1 MSKMNKSLLNF
12 GLNILLS
19 KINTQEAKPE
29 ASTIPELGDVSPVLS
44 LRQKEGAVVV
54 VLGRRGSGKTILCQ
68 RLAEIIGRPVY
79 AVSPEETPPKWITE
93 LQPTQLEELPPTWS
107 TLYLDDIPSYMSSR
121 DYSDIFVRQVE
132 TMIPMVR
139 HRRKLILIFAAQLA
153 SQADKYVLDAD
164 LVILKA
170 PSILYADVERAGVKK
185 LQDRAMQHWKGRTDR
200 WLQRHC
206 YIVSHLGE
214 GLVRVNLPKV
224 QVGVEANHNMAQG

>member
-1 MSKMNKSLLNF
+1 MSKLTTRSLVNF
-12 GLNILLS
+12 GLNLLLS
-19 KINTQEAKPE
+19 KLSTQEAKPE
-29 ASTIPELGDVSPVLS
+29 VSTIPELGDISPILQ

-79 AVSPEETPPKWITE
+79 AISPEETPPKWVTE
-93 LQPTQLEELPPTWS
+93 LQPAQLEELPPPWS

-121 DYSDIFVRQVE
+121 DYYDIFVRQVE
-132 TMIPMVR
+132 KMIPMVR
-139 HRRKLILIFAAQLA
+139 HKRKLIMIFAAQLA

-164 LVILKA
+164 VVILKA
-170 PSILYADVERAGVKK
+170 PSILYADVERPAVKR

-206 YIVSHLGE
+206 YVVSHLGE
-214 GLVRVNLPKV
+214 GLVRVDLPKV
-224 QVGVEANHNMAQG
+224 PARVEQDAARQK